1 MCPNRRPLRPQQ
13 PIFGTFLRG
22 DLHFGRHTTSSA
34 DLTATRL
41 GELHDMR
48 VQHAGDTL
56 CDDLVSCKPPHHWRC
71 GGRRKDVHPTGA
83 PASAKKLAQH
93 GPSSGY
99 SAKKLAQQAQNTKF
113 GVFSARR
120 ANFFALSRSHNA
132 AGRTFSRPHE
142 TSDTFARSFAST
154 HETGNAFA
162 RQQCRKIKHFVRAK
176 VPAVSADHEYRAAKV
191 STVSARQSVAPKR
204 QVVQYL

>member
-56 CDDLVSCKPPHHWRC
+56 CDDLVSCKPPTT
-71 GGRRKDVHPTGA
+71 GGVEGA
-83 PASAKKLAQH
+83 GRTYTRPER
-93 GPSSGY
+93 
-99 SAKKLAQQAQNTKF
+99 QQARKNSPSTAPLAAIPRKNSPNKHKTPNLGCFQRAGRMFRAFAITQC
-113 GVFSARR
+113 RR
-120 ANFFALSRSHNA
+120 ANF
-132 AGRTFSRPHE
+132 SRPNE
-142 TSDTFARSFAST
+142 TDTTFACSFAST
-154 HETGNAFA
+154 HETGNTFA
-162 RQQCRKIKHFVRAK
+162 HPQCRKIKHFVRAK
-176 VPAVSADHEYRAAKV
+176 VTAVSPHRKDRAAKV
-191 STVSARQSVAPKR
+191 STVSARQSVAPNR
-204 QVVQYL
+204 QVVQYP